1 MSTHEVII
9 QASITI
15 PKWTQLYSNNNSNNN
30 SNSYYSEFNRYPM
43 YLTGGKLAD
52 RLHEKRN
59 PPRFTTIS
67 FSTVR
72 NFYNAV
78 GLRPLPF

>member
-9 QASITI
+9 QASITT
-15 PKWTQLYSNNNSNNN
+15 PKWTQLYSNSH
-30 SNSYYSEFNRYPM
+30 YSEFNKYPM

-59 PPRFTTIS
+59 PPRFTTI
-67 FSTVR
+67 TL
-72 NFYNAV
+72 
-78 GLRPLPF
+78 GKT